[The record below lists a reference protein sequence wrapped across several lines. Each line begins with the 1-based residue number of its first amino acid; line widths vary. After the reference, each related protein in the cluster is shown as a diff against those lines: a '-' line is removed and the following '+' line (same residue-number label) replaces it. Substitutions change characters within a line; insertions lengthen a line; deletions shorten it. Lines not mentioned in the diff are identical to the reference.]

1 MCSLIFSKVV
11 CIFYFFRSV
20 GCTIVEMFIIKLLW
34 VEFESMVVLYKIVME
49 KRLYF
54 ILLNYIL
61 ELCYDVFSK
70 VFDRNSS
77 IRLIVIDLLGYRWV
91 VG

>member
-1 MCSLIFSKVV
+1 M
-11 CIFYFFRSV
+11 
-20 GCTIVEMFIIKLLW
+20 EMFIIKLLW

>member
-1 MCSLIFSKVV
+1 M
-11 CIFYFFRSV
+11 

>member
-1 MCSLIFSKVV
+1 M
-11 CIFYFFRSV
+11 

-70 VFDRNSS
+70 VFDRNLS

>member
-1 MCSLIFSKVV
+1 
-11 CIFYFFRSV
+11 
-20 GCTIVEMFIIKLLW
+20 MFIIKLLW

>member
-1 MCSLIFSKVV
+1 M
-11 CIFYFFRSV
+11 
-20 GCTIVEMFIIKLLW
+20 IVEMFIIKLLW

>member
-1 MCSLIFSKVV
+1 
-11 CIFYFFRSV
+11 
-20 GCTIVEMFIIKLLW
+20 MFIIKLLW
-34 VEFESMVVLYKIVME
+34 VEFESMVVLYKIAME